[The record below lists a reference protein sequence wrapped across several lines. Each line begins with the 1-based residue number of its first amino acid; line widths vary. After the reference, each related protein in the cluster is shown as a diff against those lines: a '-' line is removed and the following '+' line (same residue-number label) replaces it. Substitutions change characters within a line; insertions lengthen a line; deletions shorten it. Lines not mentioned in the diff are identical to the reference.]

1 MQGLPFDTTT
11 QLLALA
17 ITLVAGFFFGLAAR
31 SGRSKWRDRYQDE
44 ELRHRTYR
52 DETGADL
59 REAQRRVRELETEN
73 ARLRAATDRV
83 VPVTPT
89 RPVDPY

>member
-1 MQGLPFDTTT
+1 MQGLPFDTVT
-11 QLLALA
+11 QFVALG

-52 DETGADL
+52 DETGAEL
-59 REAQRRVRELETEN
+59 REAQRRLRELETEN
-73 ARLRAATDRV
+73 ARLRAATPSGVAPPRA
-83 VPVTPT
+83 
-89 RPVDPY
+89 VDPY

>member
-1 MQGLPFDTTT
+1 MQGLPFDTVT
-11 QLLALA
+11 QIVALG

-52 DETGADL
+52 DETGAEL
-59 REAQRRVRELETEN
+59 REAQRRLRELETEN
-73 ARLRAATDRV
+73 ARLRGATT
-83 VPVTPT
+83 PVTPT
-89 RPVDPY
+89 TPIERL